1 MRASR
6 TALRAIYVRVMDVSS
21 KHLQKSR
28 RLALF
33 LPLAKLDST
42 DLPAH
47 RLRKVFDELD
57 LARILV
63 RSGDFLHVVLELF
76 CQLARSAVSGPQ
88 LDECFDDAS
97 THRIRARDDGRL
109 EHSGMREKGALHLER
124 SDTIAG

>member
-33 LPLAKLDST
+33 LSLAKLDST
-42 DLPAH
+42 NLPAH
-47 RLRKVFDELD
+47 RLRKIFDELD
-57 LARILV
+57 LAGIFV
-63 RSGDFLHVVLELF
+63 GSGNFLHVVLDLF
-76 CQLARSAVSGPQ
+76 CQLARGAVSGPQ

-97 THRIRARDDGRL
+97 AHRIRARDNGRL
-109 EHSGMREKGALHLER
+109 EHSGMSE
-124 SDTIAG
+124 